1 MTLPFLA
8 WLLGG
13 SVVLVAGMIIYLY
26 YGRLWF
32 ECHIAQAPVSI
43 FRLVS
48 MTFRGSGARP
58 VAKANIFA
66 AKHDLDLTLDQLE
79 GCAQRGGD
87 VVAAVQRL
95 AAERR
100 TGRIVTFEEVCSGTI
115 DRTPGG
121 QISGMDKTS
130 AKEL

>member
-1 MTLPFLA
+1 MSLQFFA
-8 WLLGG
+8 WMLGG
-13 SVVLVAGMIIYLY
+13 SVLLIASMIVYLY

-32 ECHIAQAPVSI
+32 ECQIAQAPVPI
-43 FRLVS
+43 RRLVA

-79 GCAQRGGD
+79 ACAKRGGD

-95 AAERR
+95 AAERK
-100 TGRIVTFEEVCSGTI
+100 TGRIVTFDEVCSGTI
-115 DRTPGG
+115 ARTPG
-121 QISGMDKTS
+121 
-130 AKEL
+130 